1 MTKTVYVLN
10 GSDMGLLGSHE
21 PQTRACLAD
30 AEPLC
35 RRVAARFGLG
45 IECRHSGHDGTLID
59 RIHEAGG
66 NAACGIVI
74 NPAGDPTSSAAI
86 LEAIRAVPIPVVEV
100 HISNIDA
107 QAHFSISRGARAV
120 ICGFGTEGYALA
132 IVGLATMVG
141 AGVNS

>member
-1 MTKTVYVLN
+1 
-10 GSDMGLLGSHE
+10 MGLLDSRE
-21 PQTRACLAD
+21 PETRASLAD
-30 AEPLC
+30 VEQLC
-35 RRVAARFGLG
+35 RHVAGRFGLG

-59 RIHEAGG
+59 WIDEAAR

-74 NPAGDPTSSAAI
+74 NPAGDPTSSVAI
-86 LEAIRAVPIPVVEV
+86 LEAIRAIPIPVVEV
-100 HISNIDA
+100 HISNIHARED
-107 QAHFSISRGARAV
+107 FRRRSSISRGIRAV